1 MDEISVL
8 DYLKFKLN
16 PKNFGKEI
24 LPAANPV
31 EESAGDEV
39 PAGTAPAEPFWI
51 KRIHSG
57 RELVR
62 LSLNPYLFLVSL
74 FSALAAQI
82 VLEPNIVRRT
92 AQTPRIGAGLYALSI
107 FIFVPPLKESL
118 I

>member
-24 LPAANPV
+24 LPASHPV
-31 EESAGDEV
+31 DGPEGFE
-39 PAGTAPAEPFWI
+39 APPEPSWI

-57 RELVR
+57 HELVR

-74 FSALAAQI
+74 LSALAAQI
-82 VLEPNIVRRT
+82 VLEPNIVRRS
-92 AQTPRIGAGLYALSI
+92 AMTPRIGAGLYALSAI
-107 FIFVPPLKESL
+107 AFLASVLL
-118 I
+118 RWGDG